1 MIIPIR
7 CFTCGN
13 ILADKYD
20 FFIKESDKLLKESDK
35 QNINLARHDDGLT
48 LEELFNS
55 VQKLLSENG
64 VFWLLL
70 PEYELDCLCRYMKNE
85 WQFF

>member
-20 FFIKESDKLLKESDK
+20 FFVKESEKLFEQSSK
-35 QNINLARHDDGLT
+35 QNINEIERASILDKLELNRYCCRRHMLATEDMMLII
-48 LEELFNS
+48 
-55 VQKLLSENG
+55 
-64 VFWLLL
+64 
-70 PEYELDCLCRYMKNE
+70 
-85 WQFF
+85 

>member
-35 QNINLARHDDGLT
+35 QNINEIERSAILNQLELNRYCCRRHMLATEDMMLII
-48 LEELFNS
+48 
-55 VQKLLSENG
+55 
-64 VFWLLL
+64 
-70 PEYELDCLCRYMKNE
+70 
-85 WQFF
+85 